1 MEYLKYD
8 FDEEE
13 KNDYN
18 KLSFEEQIEKIS
30 RFTSAIWQVHPFVE
44 GNTRT
49 TAIFMIKYLK
59 NKGYNL
65 NESIL

>member
-8 FDEEE
+8 LMKKK

-30 RFTSAIWQVHPFVE
+30 RFTSAICRSTHLLKERREQQL
-44 GNTRT
+44 
-49 TAIFMIKYLK
+49 YL
-59 NKGYNL
+59 
-65 NESIL
+65 